1 MDAAE
6 KAQPA
11 LLAGAARRTINPP
24 LGTGKGGVRLFGDP
38 IQAIE
43 SDLTATTLV
52 LANGNTKLALI
63 ATDLGLLTM
72 GESDPLR
79 NAVAAALG
87 VPPSH
92 VLFNVS
98 HNHSAPSLNE
108 WMAMTDEPEDAR
120 LRIRYARDLEER
132 LVETALEADNG
143 LRPARIGTGWGQSAI
158 GVYRREQREG
168 AGVLVLG
175 EVPGHPIDM
184 SVGVMRVDDLDGS
197 PIAVAFRYSA
207 HPVVVGGRSA
217 VGSTDYPGPARDVLE
232 RSLGGLGMFFQGCG
246 GNVNP
251 AVGIGWEID
260 CRDTKTRVG
269 FELGGEALKVAARIR
284 TDRRPGER
292 RALGNI
298 PNILF
303 RPWEPVEDEAP
314 AVLVALEESTELEFV
329 ELPPLER
336 ANEILAHWRALRAER
351 VARDAHAWEIRAAKK
366 YEHWAQSLVAAVEHG
381 RPTLELR
388 VQVLRIDDVAF
399 VGMNVESFFETGLEI
414 RERSPFRDTFVLGYS
429 NGLVSYLPRAEDHPA
444 GGWRLDVD
452 YAVPDLIPQ
461 AWALPV
467 ILHPDSEQ
475 RAVELALDLL
485 HRARSA

>member
-1 MDAAE
+1 MTDP
-6 KAQPA
+6 PA

-52 LANGNTKLALI
+52 LSNGETKLALI
-63 ATDLGLLTM
+63 AADLGLLTM

-98 HNHSAPSLNE
+98 HNHSAPSLYE

-120 LRIRYARDLEER
+120 LRVRYARDLEER
-132 LVETALEADNG
+132 LVETAREADSS
-143 LRPARIGTGWGQSAI
+143 LRPARVGTGWGESAI

-168 AGVLVLG
+168 VGVLVLG
-175 EVPGHPIDM
+175 EVPGHPIDT
-184 SVGVMRVDDLDGS
+184 SVGLMRVDDLEGS

-232 RSLGGLGMFFQGCG
+232 CSLGGLAMFFQGCG

-251 AVGIGWEID
+251 RVGIGWEID

-269 FELGGEALKVAARIR
+269 FELGGEALKVAAQIR
-284 TDRRPGER
+284 TDRRAGER
-292 RALGNI
+292 RQLGNI

-303 RPWEPVEDEAP
+303 RPWEPVDERPP
-314 AVLVALEESTELEFV
+314 AVLAAIEDSTELEFV
-329 ELPPLER
+329 ELPTLER
-336 ANEILAHWRALRAER
+336 ANEILGRWKRLREER
-351 VARDAHAWEIRAAKK
+351 EARDAQAWEIRAAKK
-366 YEHWAQSLVAAVEHG
+366 YEHWARNLVAAVEHG

-414 RERSPFRDTFVLGYS
+414 RQRSPFPETFVLGYS
-429 NGLVSYLPRAEDHPA
+429 NGLVSYLPRAEDHPH
-444 GGWRLDVD
+444 GGWKLDED
-452 YAVPDLIPQ
+452 YAVPDMIPQ
-461 AWALPV
+461 AWGLPV
-467 ILHPDSEQ
+467 MLHPDSEQ

-485 HRARSA
+485 VRARQP